1 MAEQGSHIC
10 GLSPSGRRRRYLAA
24 RRVRERVV
32 QVRACFGVDE
42 CERVLEA
49 LRRALRRGA
58 RAREATDAG
67 GGDVADVDDALVT
80 GWTAGRHADFSTTDL
95 PVSALSTRAQVWVR
109 RAVRE
114 RVLGLF
120 AARAGLDP
128 ADLFLKDLFLV
139 LYDATQPGAQTS
151 LALHRDGCLFSFNV
165 LINEAADFTG
175 GGTVFPA
182 LGAVRAARGD
192 CVIHDAKVLHG
203 GAEVTA
209 GRRVVLVG
217 FVDSVP
223 SETPSFGEARGEAR
237 LRRDEMELRALRERL
252 ARPRRASAG
261 AGAGHAGSAMAMA
274 PLPDEEQMID
284 LIKVFSIGGAAT
296 EAGPE
301 QNECEADGDGEGE
314 LAALHLDVLESALES
329 ALEPA
334 PAALHAD

>member
-1 MAEQGSHIC
+1 MAEQGSQIG

-58 RAREATDAG
+58 RAREASDAG
-67 GGDVADVDDALVT
+67 GGDVADADDVLGT
-80 GWTAGRHADFSTTDL
+80 GWTAGRHADFSTADL
-95 PVSALSTRAQVWVR
+95 PVSALSTRAQAWVR

-139 LYDATQPGAQTS
+139 LYDATRPGAQTS

-203 GAEVTA
+203 GSEVTT

-223 SETPSFGEARGEAR
+223 SETPSFGEGDEAR

-252 ARPRRASAG
+252 ARPRRA
-261 AGAGHAGSAMAMA
+261 GAGHAGSAMAAA
-274 PLPDEEQMID
+274 PLLDEEQMID

-296 EAGPE
+296 AAGPE
-301 QNECEADGDGEGE
+301 QNQGVPDGKGEGE
-314 LAALHLDVLESALES
+314 LAALHLDVLESALE
-329 ALEPA
+329 PA
-334 PAALHAD
+334 PAALHAARRE

>member
-1 MAEQGSHIC
+1 MAEQGGPLG
-10 GLSPSGRRRRYLAA
+10 GLSPSARRRRYLAA

-32 QVRACFGVDE
+32 QVRACFGEDE

-58 RAREATDAG
+58 RAREAADANA
-67 GGDVADVDDALVT
+67 GGDVADADDALGT

-95 PVSALSTRAQVWVR
+95 PVSALSTRAQAWVR

-120 AARAGLDP
+120 AKRAGLDP

-223 SETPSFGEARGEAR
+223 SETPSLGEGDEAR

-252 ARPRRASAG
+252 ARPRRA
-261 AGAGHAGSAMAMA
+261 GAGHAGSAMATA

-296 EAGPE
+296 AAGPE
-301 QNECEADGDGEGE
+301 QNGGEADGEVEVEGE
-314 LAALHLDVLESALES
+314 LAALYLDVLES

-334 PAALHAD
+334 PAALQANR